1 MRKKIFDLILN
12 YSPEYGT
19 WLGER
24 EKNLNEEFS
33 FKTFYLSFSMASRVK
48 GGEAIFTAEIPV
60 DPDKKVSMVGW
71 QISRLG
77 RIYLILSLADY
88 DQEKFETAFRKLFE
102 TAELNELVALYSSL
116 VFLPNPDKYV
126 ERAAEGV
133 RTNIGP
139 VLEAI
144 AIRNPFPA
152 RYFSE
157 IQWNQLILKMV
168 FTDKP
173 FYEIIGIDERANETL
188 AVMLINYAKERWAAG
203 RVVTPELWR
212 PVGKFLTEDDVWL
225 LERMLNDD
233 QPLELEATVLA
244 CHDSKSQKMNGILK
258 NYPEINNRIIDNT
271 LNWNILGKKYWKS
284 KTAGK

>member
-1 MRKKIFDLILN
+1 MRKEILNLILN
-12 YSPEYGT
+12 YSPEYGA
-19 WLGER
+19 WIGGK
-24 EKNLNEEFS
+24 EKVLNEDFS
-33 FKTFYLSFSMASRVK
+33 FRTFYLAFSMASRVK
-48 GGEAIFTAEIPV
+48 GGETIFTAEIPV
-60 DPDKKVSMVGW
+60 SADMRISMVDW

-77 RIYLILSLADY
+77 RIYLILSLADH
-88 DQEKFETAFRKLFE
+88 DQGKFDTAFQKLFE
-102 TAELNELVALYSSL
+102 TAELNELVALYSAL
-116 VFLPNPDKYV
+116 PFLSNPDKHV

-144 AIRNPFPA
+144 AVRNPFPA
-152 RYFSE
+152 KCFSE

-225 LERMLNDD
+225 LERMLNDH
-233 QPLELEATVLA
+233 QPLELEAALLA
-244 CHDSKSQKMNGILK
+244 CRDSKSQKMNGVLK
-258 NYPEINNRIIDNT
+258 NYPEINNRIINNT
-271 LNWNILGKKYWKS
+271 LNWNILGKKYWES